1 MAAGLEQFRTRVAT
15 RRVLLIAALYAI
27 FLTCR
32 ESTMLVTDG

>member
-1 MAAGLEQFRTRVAT
+1 VLKITGLVPGAC
-15 RRVLLIAALYAI
+15 RRLLLIAALYAI